1 MKDVIQFLNEVRL
14 ELSKVVW
21 PKVDEWLGSTI
32 IVLILVMVF
41 ALYLKAVDTG
51 FSELI
56 KYVIKTYGLSS

>member
-21 PKVDEWLGSTI
+21 PKVDEWIGSTV
-32 IVLILVMVF
+32 IVLILVLFF

>member
-14 ELSKVVW
+14 ELNKVVW
-21 PKVDEWLGSTI
+21 PKVDEWIGSTI
-32 IVLILVMVF
+32 IVLVLVLVF

>member
-21 PKVDEWLGSTI
+21 PKVDEWIGSTI
-32 IVLILVMVF
+32 VVLILVLVF

>member
-21 PKVDEWLGSTI
+21 PKVDEWIGSTI
-32 IVLILVMVF
+32 IVLFLVLVF

-56 KYVIKTYGLSS
+56 KYVIRTYGLSS

>member
-14 ELSKVVW
+14 ELGKVVW
-21 PKVDEWLGSTI
+21 PKVDEWIGSTI
-32 IVLILVMVF
+32 IVLVLVFVF

-56 KYVIKTYGLSS
+56 RYVIKTYGLSS

>member
-21 PKVDEWLGSTI
+21 PKVDEWIGSTI
-32 IVLILVMVF
+32 IVLILVLVF
-41 ALYLKAVDTG
+41 ALYLKAVDWG

-56 KYVIKTYGLSS
+56 RHIIKTYGLSS

>member
-21 PKVDEWLGSTI
+21 PKVDEWIGSTI
-32 IVLILVMVF
+32 IVLILVLVF

>member
-21 PKVDEWLGSTI
+21 PKVDEWIGSTI
-32 IVLILVMVF
+32 IVLVLVLVF

>member
-1 MKDVIQFLNEVRL
+1 MKDVIQFLNEVKL

-21 PKVDEWLGSTI
+21 PKVDEWIGSTI
-32 IVLILVMVF
+32 IVLILVVVF
-41 ALYLKAVDTG
+41 ALYLKAIDTG

>member
-21 PKVDEWLGSTI
+21 PKVDEWIGSTV